1 VGKKAKEEP
10 ARQFSIKFPEHLVEE
25 IDIICST
32 NYISRTSWLLKAA
45 REMLDKERKQKSEEL
60 INKLIKENK

>member
-1 VGKKAKEEP
+1 MGKKAKEEP